1 MGDHPRRPFGGQ
13 SRRGVSRARQ
23 KRVSQLTE
31 RLDRLRAL
39 RATGRRAAESE
50 GEKVEFR
57 SDAELAAAVSD
68 LERQIAAQAGK
79 PPARVVYINSSKGT

>member
-1 MGDHPRRPFGGQ
+1 MATLAEMTD
-13 SRRGVSRARQ
+13 
-23 KRVSQLTE
+23 

-39 RATGRRAAESE
+39 RATGRRAVESE

-57 SDAELAAAVSD
+57 SDAELAAAITD
-68 LERQIAAQAGK
+68 LERQIAAQAGR